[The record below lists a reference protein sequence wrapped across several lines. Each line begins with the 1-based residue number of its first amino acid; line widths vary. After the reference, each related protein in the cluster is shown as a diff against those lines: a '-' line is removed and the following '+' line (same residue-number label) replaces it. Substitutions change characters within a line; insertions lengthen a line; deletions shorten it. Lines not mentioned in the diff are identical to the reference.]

1 MMDRLL
7 LEQSGRAPTSGAT
20 NRTEATFPIA
30 RHALNSGESSRPSSG
45 ERYVYASAKGMRRAP
60 CSPLLRLLA
69 SPVLDSRCPVG
80 GGAAATGAQISRA
93 ADLYHSRLLTPIHDC
108 EQATVRERHLAVAA
122 APTLPSRK
130 PSGSPTHSASSTDIG
145 TSASTPLAYTSLQHR
160 KVPSPAWY
168 PVIPEAYRNEQL
180 HHHQSD
186 GGGHRYLTPPWWWR
200 EGLEEREEDSGLVR
214 GVAHHF
220 NPSMSQRRADTG
232 NLSLRTAQ
240 ARRDHD
246 EKRWLSSPSAPTS
259 PPLRSRP
266 PSASEERLPRPRSPL
281 ASTHERLYTSSKL
294 QEAEG
299 DVSPLTFVEPDAY
312 RFDDI
317 ELRITRPGDGP
328 RDPCAG
334 SHQPVRQ
341 FGRMS
346 SRYSLRH
353 GSLPA
358 SPSMD
363 LAQPRGPSSAA
374 SSSKTT
380 PSGSARTVATDSCTE
395 ATSQCTTLSNVLAT
409 STGSK
414 FRLRVYQESSNHPS
428 GFAVP
433 QRGAGTA
440 APVQATRSGLAALPQ
455 TAADRCAIERATNA
469 IPRSMIY
476 GSSNH
481 ASALA
486 LVAYRQGV
494 AAETGVDPAQLRQGP
509 LSARYDRVRSGMKEV
524 VVEQADDYGGGG
536 GRAGLVHTTTRLR
549 VGALRTRELYD
560 PVSGLARKPN
570 EVPAAYLKSMVA
582 AEAARRHLRVTPS
595 LHAAAAAATT
605 TTAVSYRHD
614 NVDSSASSDA
624 SGNPSVLLK
633 RGQIKSGLPAR
644 VDTLSRL
651 AQRRRQRANARAA
664 QLHTTHGVTGLPLR
678 PDERRLYWAEHA
690 PLHAAPV
697 RGLNAVLQGVGEAE
711 EGLFFESAGTRGEWA
726 ERERTGKGASW
737 SGTEVDM
744 CREGDTEV
752 TLDHPHASLEES
764 SFNDDGA
771 DHEDEVRLAAGV
783 ARSHRRGRKGK
794 GEFQVDSA
802 PLRHARLPPH
812 AVELRPF
819 FSASPAMAGVSAHG
833 SRGVAADASLAHM
846 ERLNGLV
853 DSDADGGTTFTSVGD
868 DMRTRCSGYDGR
880 SHHRTVSGH
889 HTGMPLTEQSR
900 GTLPPRRSHPQDQPE
915 YNRHDDEDL
924 LRYPPLL
931 TPLLQEVD
939 ACLRFHGLPT
949 MAELWRWGV
958 GDQEVILQAAG
969 FKRVERQ
976 TILWELER
984 MIRVSST
991 RCTVSSVA

>member
-7 LEQSGRAPTSGAT
+7 LEQSGRAHTSGAV

-30 RHALNSGESSRPSSG
+30 RHALNNGESSRPSSG
-45 ERYVYASAKGMRRAP
+45 ERYVNASAEGLRRAP
-60 CSPLLRLLA
+60 CPSLLQLLA
-69 SPVLDSRCPVG
+69 SPVLDSRRPVG
-80 GGAAATGAQISRA
+80 GGAAAAAAQISRA
-93 ADLYHSRLLTPIHDC
+93 TGLYPSRLLTPIHDC

-130 PSGSPTHSASSTDIG
+130 PSGSPTHSASSNDIG
-145 TSASTPLAYTSLQHR
+145 TSASTPFAYTSLQHR
-160 KVPSPAWY
+160 KVPSPALY
-168 PVIPEAYRNEQL
+168 PVISEAYRDEQL

-186 GGGHRYLTPPWWWR
+186 GGGRRYLTPPWWWR
-200 EGLEEREEDSGLVR
+200 GGLEEREEDSGLVR

-220 NPSMSQRRADTG
+220 NPSMSQRRAGTG

-240 ARRDHD
+240 ARRDHG

-266 PSASEERLPRPRSPL
+266 PSASEERPSRPRSPL
-281 ASTHERLYTSSKL
+281 ASSHARLYTSSKL

-299 DVSPLTFVEPDAY
+299 DVSPLTFVEPGAY

-317 ELRITRPGDGP
+317 ELRITRSGDGP
-328 RDPCAG
+328 RDPCARA
-334 SHQPVRQ
+334 HQPVRQ

-374 SSSKTT
+374 SSSKAT
-380 PSGSARTVATDSCTE
+380 PSGSARTVTTDSGTE
-395 ATSQCTTLSNVLAT
+395 ATSQCTALSNVLAT
-409 STGSK
+409 SSGSK

-433 QRGAGTA
+433 QRGTGTA
-440 APVQATRSGLAALPQ
+440 APVQAARSGLAALPQ

-509 LSARYDRVRSGMKEV
+509 LSARYDRVRSGMREV
-524 VVEQADDYGGGG
+524 VVEQAEDYGGGG
-536 GRAGLVHTTTRLR
+536 DGASLMPTTTRLR

-570 EVPAAYLKSMVA
+570 EVPAAYLKSVVA
-582 AEAARRHLRVTPS
+582 AEAARKHLHVTSS
-595 LHAAAAAATT
+595 LQAAAAT
-605 TTAVSYRHD
+605 AVPYRYD
-614 NVDSSASSDA
+614 SVDSSASSDA

-633 RGQIKSGLPAR
+633 RGQIKSRLSAR

-726 ERERTGKGASW
+726 ERESSGKGASW
-737 SGTEVDM
+737 SGTDVDM

-764 SFNDDGA
+764 SFDDDGA

-783 ARSHRRGRKGK
+783 AASHRQGRKGR

-802 PLRHARLPPH
+802 PLRHARLSPH
-812 AVELRPF
+812 AVERRPF
-819 FSASPAMAGVSAHG
+819 FSASPAMTGVSAHG
-833 SRGVAADASLAHM
+833 SRGVAADASLAYM

-868 DMRTRCSGYDGR
+868 DMRTRWSGHDGR

-889 HTGMPLTEQSR
+889 HTGMPLAEQSR

-915 YNRHDDEDL
+915 YNRHGDEDL
-924 LRYPPLL
+924 LLYPPLL

-991 RCTVSSVA
+991 RCTVPSAA